1 MEELMFGWNDVEKS
15 SCGNIRRFNSHHN
28 ALLLLLPHWWLCWKI
43 FLLGGTNFLG
53 TNHSCM
59 HVCVWSDGVHPSGD
73 IDRTPRRM
81 LEVGPCG
88 LPPWASKPKHRCY
101 VDVPWWEYPRG
112 LQSGTFRCNSNSS
125 LFNRRHLYCYERTK
139 RVPRVQ
145 LWDLNPWA
153 YWLQSWDVALKPSA
167 TTDSDHIHFYSG
179 LGQRDM
185 LQK

>member
-1 MEELMFGWNDVEKS
+1 MWKKAAVEISDALIHITTPFS
-15 SCGNIRRFNSHHN
+15 SSSLIDGSAEKYFCLVEPTFWEQIIL
-28 ALLLLLPHWWLCWKI
+28 A
-43 FLLGGTNFLG
+43 
-53 TNHSCM
+53 CM
-59 HVCVWSDGVHPSGD
+59 CVWSDGVHPSGD
-73 IDRTPRRM
+73 IDRTPGRM